1 MTKSKLISRPKKLS
15 LDLINVEDSTLLS
28 LLKSYHNQSTEILF
42 SAFIQNTNISEL
54 VLLRAKHIDI
64 ILKKLWQ
71 YLSLPNSISLI
82 AVGGYGRAELHP
94 QSDIDL
100 LILNENKLTN
110 SDSKKIEIFI
120 TLLWDV
126 GLIIGHSVRT
136 IKQCVEIATD
146 DITVATSLTEARLL
160 MGDRLHF
167 DSLMTQTAPSK
178 IWDASSFLKAKV
190 LEKRER
196 YERFDGS
203 SFDLEPNIKSSP
215 GGLRDIHLVGWLA
228 KRCYYPKTLPMLIK
242 ENLISKRE
250 YYTLIKSQLFLW
262 KVRFALHS
270 ICRKPEDRLLFDHQK
285 KTAELM
291 GFKDSKG
298 KLGVEK
304 MMKRYYRSV
313 LVIRN
318 VTELLVELMKEGVNQ
333 PSDSNIL
340 NLINLNSKSK
350 VSKLDS
356 NYQIIDNR
364 LDAIDP
370 KLFSKK
376 PSELLDVFQVLA
388 KMPNL
393 DGLTAK
399 TLRSIRASRNKVNS
413 KFRKNREHQKSFL
426 AFWSINHQSAKAMFL
441 MKRSGILAVY
451 LPKFRKITGQ
461 MQYDM
466 FHSYTVDE
474 HTLFLLRNL
483 AEFTNDKNKIKFPYC
498 HEIMSRQKHPE
509 LIYLAGLFHDIG
521 KGRGGDHSEI
531 GERIAIKFCQ
541 EHELEKSSTELIS
554 WLVANHLIMSLISQK
569 RDTSDPKVIG
579 NFADIVENKQ
589 RLELLYILTVAD
601 IRATSKSLW
610 NSWKDALLKDLYL
623 NTLAVLESR
632 DDNSSEPVSI
642 KPLWYTNRKTAKS
655 QLLEQGYT
663 SQDIDELWELLGNH
677 YFSKRSVEAVLWQT
691 KIVLD
696 AKETK
701 TTLVGIRK
709 SGERNSNEIFIY
721 TKDKDDLF
729 ANLTATLNQL
739 GLNIYGAHIYTDK
752 NGYCYDSFFFLND
765 NDKIIKDVD
774 FQNKIVETVK
784 RNIIEE
790 TKQRVSRRMPR
801 QIKHFDVD
809 TKISI
814 SNNESTQ
821 HSRVDIVAK
830 NKPGLLASVGRAFV
844 KNGIKIHD
852 AKITTLGEK
861 IEDSFLITDKSNNA
875 ITDLETQKQ
884 IIETLNRYLN

>member
-1 MTKSKLISRPKKLS
+1 MTKSKRANHPINLT
-15 LDLINVEDSTLLS
+15 LDLTDIEDSHLLRR
-28 LLKSYHNQSTEILF
+28 LKDYHNRSSEILF
-42 SAFIQNTNISEL
+42 NAFIQNTNISEL

-64 ILKKLWQ
+64 LLKKIWQ
-71 YLSLPNSISLI
+71 YLSLSESITLI

-100 LILNENKLTN
+100 LILDENKSAN
-110 SDSKKIEIFI
+110 NDSVKIEKFI
-120 TLLWDV
+120 TLLWDI
-126 GLIIGHSVRT
+126 GLIIGHSIRN
-136 IKQCVEIATD
+136 IKQCVEIATN

-160 MGDRLHF
+160 IGERLHF
-167 DSLMTQTAPSK
+167 DSLMTQTAPNK

-190 LEKRER
+190 LEKRAR

-228 KRCYYPKTLPMLIK
+228 QRCYYPKTLPILIK
-242 ENLISKRE
+242 DKLISKRE

-262 KVRFALHS
+262 KVRFALHTV
-270 ICRKPEDRLLFDHQK
+270 CGKPEDRLLFDHQK

-340 NLINLNSKSK
+340 NLINIGSKPK
-350 VSKLDS
+350 ITNVDS

-364 LDAIDP
+364 LDAINP

-376 PSELLDVFQVLA
+376 PSELLEVFQVLA
-388 KMPNL
+388 KMPSL

-399 TLRSIRASRNKVNS
+399 TLRSIRASRSKINS
-413 KFRKNREHQKSFL
+413 KFRKNKEHQKEFL

-441 MKRSGILAVY
+441 MKRSGVLAAY

-474 HTLFLLRNL
+474 HTLFLMRNL
-483 AEFTNDKNKIKFPYC
+483 SEFTNDKNRIKFPYC
-498 HEIMSRQKHPE
+498 HEIMSRQNHPE

-531 GERIAIKFCQ
+531 GEKIAINFCH
-541 EHELEKSSTELIS
+541 EHELEKSSTEIIS

-569 RDTSDPKVIG
+569 RDTSDPEVIG

-623 NTLAVLESR
+623 NTLAALESR
-632 DDNSSEPVSI
+632 DENSPETIST
-642 KPLWYTNRKTAKS
+642 KPLWYINRRNAKS

-696 AKETK
+696 AKKAK

-739 GLNIYGAHIYTDK
+739 GLNIYGAHVYTDK
-752 NGYCYDSFFFLND
+752 NGYCYDSFFFLNGS
-765 NDKIIKDVD
+765 DKIVKDVD
-774 FQNKIVETVK
+774 FQNKIADTVK
-784 RNIIEE
+784 TNILEE

-809 TKISI
+809 TKVSI
-814 SNNESTQ
+814 SNDESTQ

-844 KNGIKIHD
+844 KNEIKIHD
-852 AKITTLGEK
+852 AKITTLGER

>member
-1 MTKSKLISRPKKLS
+1 MTQSKLINRQKKLS
-15 LDLINVEDSTLLS
+15 LDLNNVEDSALLS
-28 LLKSYHNQSTEILF
+28 LLKSYHNQSTKILL

-54 VLLRAKHIDI
+54 VLLRAKHIDLL
-64 ILKKLWQ
+64 LKNLWQ
-71 YLSLPNSISLI
+71 YLSLPKSMTLI

-100 LILNENKLTN
+100 LILNENKITN
-110 SDSKKIEIFI
+110 SDSLKIEKFI
-120 TLLWDV
+120 MLLWDI
-126 GLIIGHSVRT
+126 GLVIGHAVRN

-160 MGDRLHF
+160 LGEHQYF
-167 DSLMTQTAPSK
+167 DLLMKQTAPNK
-178 IWDASSFLKAKV
+178 IWDASSFIKAKV

-228 KRCYYPKTLPMLIK
+228 QRCYYPKTLPMLIK
-242 ENLISKRE
+242 DNLISKRE
-250 YYTLIKSQLFLW
+250 YYTLIKAQLFLW
-262 KVRFALHS
+262 KVRFALHTV
-270 ICRKPEDRLLFDHQK
+270 CGKPEDRLLFDHQK
-285 KTAELM
+285 NTAELM

-318 VTELLVELMKEGVNQ
+318 VTELLVELMKEGINQ
-333 PSDSNIL
+333 SSDSNIL
-340 NLINLNSKSK
+340 NLINLSPKAK
-350 VSKLDS
+350 ITKLDS
-356 NYQIIDNR
+356 DYQIIDNR

-370 KLFSKK
+370 KIFSKK
-376 PSELLDVFQVLA
+376 PCELLDVFQVLA

-399 TLRSIRASRNKVNS
+399 TLRSIRASRHKINS
-413 KFRKNREHQKSFL
+413 KFRKNKEHKQSFME
-426 AFWSINHQSAKAMFL
+426 FWSINHRSAKAMLL

-483 AEFTNDKNKIKFPYC
+483 AEFTNDKSKTKFPYC

-531 GERIAIKFCQ
+531 GEKIALKFCQ
-541 EHELEKSSTELIS
+541 EHELDKHSTKMIS

-623 NTLAVLESR
+623 NTLAALESR
-632 DDNSSEPVSI
+632 EQNSSETTST
-642 KPLWYTNRKTAKS
+642 KPLWYINRKTAKS
-655 QLLEQGYT
+655 QLLDQGYT

-696 AKETK
+696 ANETQ

-739 GLNIYGAHIYTDK
+739 GLNIYGAHVYTDK

-765 NDKIIKDVD
+765 SDKIVKDID
-774 FQNKIVETVK
+774 FQNKIIDTVK
-784 RNIIEE
+784 RNILEE
-790 TKQRVSRRMPR
+790 TRQRVSRRMPR

-814 SNNESTQ
+814 SNDESTQ
-821 HSRVDIVAK
+821 HTRVDIVAK

-844 KNGIKIHD
+844 KNEIKIHD

-861 IEDSFLITDKSNNA
+861 VEDSFLVTDKSNNA
-875 ITDLETQKQ
+875 ITDEATQKL
-884 IIETLNRYLN
+884 IVETLNRYLN